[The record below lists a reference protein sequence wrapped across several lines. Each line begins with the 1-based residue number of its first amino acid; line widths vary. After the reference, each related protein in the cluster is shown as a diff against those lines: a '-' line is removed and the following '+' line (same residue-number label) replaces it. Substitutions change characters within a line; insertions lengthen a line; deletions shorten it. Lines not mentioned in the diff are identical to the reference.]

1 MTDAQLTP
9 IVTKSLERHMGKDPE
24 TNERANVQIVSVHKT
39 WTPYNGNVIH
49 VVATA
54 WGNPQQFKAR
64 WTEIDG
70 WMVARDWHTGLSA
83 DGKRL

>member
-1 MTDAQLTP
+1 MTDTQLKS
-9 IVTKSLERHMGKDPE
+9 IATKSLERYMGRDPE
-24 TNERANVQIVSVHKT
+24 TNERANVQIVSVRKV

-54 WGNPQQFKAR
+54 WGKPQQFKAR
-64 WTEIDG
+64 WTETDG
-70 WMVARDWHTGLSA
+70 WMVARDWHSGLSV